1 MAGVTE
7 AVTHPLDPLTA
18 TEIERAAAIIRRECA
33 GMERLRFPL
42 LMLDEPPKDEVYGF
56 KPGDPI
62 HRRARATL
70 LNRADGSAYETVVS
84 LEGGRI
90 TSWRS
95 LEGAQPPVLMEEF
108 AAVDGVVKND
118 DRWRAALGR
127 RGVTDFDMV
136 QVDLWSVG
144 DFPIEGID
152 PTRRLV
158 RAASYLRHSPTD
170 NGYAKPI
177 ENVVA
182 IVDLN
187 ENRVLKVLDGEVIPL
202 PPESGNYDAAS
213 VGDLRTD
220 LKPLDIVQPEG
231 PSFSIEGNLL
241 AWQRWSFRVSMHP
254 TDGLVLHQVA
264 YEDDGSLRSILYRAA
279 LSEMVVPYGDGT
291 DAFHWRNAFDA
302 GEYGMGRNMG
312 SLTLGCDCLG
322 EIRYLDAVTADDD
335 GRPTLVQNV
344 VCIHEEDYSILWKHL
359 DLGTGSSEVRR
370 SRRLVVSCIGT
381 LGNYEYGFYWYFY
394 QDGHMEFEIKL
405 TGVVQTRALPP
416 GGVDD
421 YGTIVAT
428 NLSAVHHQHIFNMRL
443 DFDVDGAGNSVVEV
457 DTVPLPPGEANPH
470 LNAFGGTET
479 LLESERQ
486 AQRIIDPLK
495 ARYWK
500 IVNHSRLNRFGR
512 PVAYKL
518 LPEASS
524 LMLAAPDSRVAARA
538 RFAQK
543 HLWVTPYHPDEMHA
557 AGDYPNQSTGED
569 GLPCWT
575 AQDRSITDTDVVV
588 WHTFGLSHIV
598 RPEDW
603 PIMPV
608 ERIGFQLLPVGF
620 FDRNPALDVAPP
632 QAACQTGGD
641 CDE

>member
-1 MAGVTE
+1 MAGVAE
-7 AVTHPLDPLTA
+7 AVTHPLEPLTA
-18 TEIERAAAIIRRECA
+18 SEIERAAAIVRRERP

-42 LMLDEPPKDEVYGF
+42 LMLAEPPKQEVHGF
-56 KPGDPI
+56 RAGDPI
-62 HRRARATL
+62 RRRARATL
-70 LNRADGSAYETVVS
+70 LDRADGEAYEAVVS
-84 LEGGRI
+84 LDEDRI
-90 TSWRS
+90 ESWRS
-95 LEGAQPPVLMEEF
+95 LEGAQPPILMEEF
-108 AAVDGVVKND
+108 AAVDELVKND
-118 DRWRAALGR
+118 ERWRAALRR
-127 RGVTDFDMV
+127 RGVTDINLV

-144 DFPIEGID
+144 DFPIDGVD
-152 PTRRLV
+152 PERRLV
-158 RAASYLRHSPTD
+158 RAAAYLRHSPTD

-187 ENRVLKVLDGEVIPL
+187 ENRVLKILDGDIVPI

-213 VGDLRTD
+213 VGELRTD

-231 PSFSIEGNLL
+231 PSFSIEGDLVS
-241 AWQRWSFRVSMHP
+241 WQRWNVRVSMHP

-264 YEDDGSLRSILYRAA
+264 YDDGGERRSILYRAG
-279 LSEMVVPYGDGT
+279 LSEMVVPYGDGS

-302 GEYGMGRNMG
+302 GEYGIGRNMG

-322 EIRYLDAVTADDD
+322 EIRYLDAVVAGDD
-335 GRPTLVQNV
+335 GNPMLCRNV
-344 VCIHEEDYSILWKHL
+344 VCIHEEDYSILWKHY
-359 DLGTGSSEVRR
+359 DLSTGSSEVRR
-370 SRRLVVSCIGT
+370 SRRLVISSIAT

-394 QDGHMEFEIKL
+394 QDGHIEFEIKL
-405 TGVVQTRALPP
+405 TGVLQTRALPP
-416 GGVDD
+416 GSSDD
-421 YGTIVAT
+421 YGTIVSMD
-428 NLSAVHHQHIFNMRL
+428 LSAVNHQHIFNMRL
-443 DFDVDGAGNSVVEV
+443 DFDVDGASNSVVEV
-457 DTVPLPPGEANPH
+457 DTVPLPIGEANPH
-470 LNAFGGTET
+470 RNAFGGQER
-479 LLESERQ
+479 LLETELQ
-486 AQRIIDPLK
+486 AQRNIDPLK

-500 IVNHSRLNRFGR
+500 ILNPSRLNRFGK

-518 LPEASS
+518 LPESSS
-524 LMLAAPDSRVAARA
+524 LMLAAPDSRVAVRA

-569 GLPCWT
+569 GLPRWT

-588 WHTFGLSHIV
+588 WHTFGVSHIP

-620 FDRNPALDVAPP
+620 FDRNPSLDVPP
-632 QAACQTGGD
+632 PRATCHPGGD
-641 CDE
+641 GDQ